1 MVRRS
6 NMWTETCSTGFQ
18 PVPRCAPWHG
28 LKTRATWMLVAAFLF
43 TGCASSYVTPGRPA
57 DMQRVGVPKTIRDAS
72 TDGVVQQALDKKP
85 LARFPTGI
93 AVVRVQAPGYQSN
106 TAQGFGSGA
115 FCVVTTRDIEKP
127 EQIERLSKLPM
138 VSGIAPVNRLLLT
151 QELQSDLQLR
161 EAAAHL
167 QAQMLLIY
175 TLDTQ

>member
-1 MVRRS
+1 
-6 NMWTETCSTGFQ
+6 MWNEFLCSTGFQ
-18 PVPRCAPWHG
+18 PVPCRVIAALGHG
-28 LKTRATWMLVAAFLF
+28 SKTRATALLIMLLLLQ
-43 TGCASSYVTPGRPA
+43 GCASYVTPGRPA
-57 DMQRVGVPKTIRDAS
+57 DLQRVGVPKTVGEAS
-72 TDGVVQQALDKKP
+72 TDGLVQQALDKKP

-106 TAQGFGSGA
+106 TAQGFGTGA

-167 QAQMLLIY
+167 QAEMLLI
-175 TLDTQ
+175 